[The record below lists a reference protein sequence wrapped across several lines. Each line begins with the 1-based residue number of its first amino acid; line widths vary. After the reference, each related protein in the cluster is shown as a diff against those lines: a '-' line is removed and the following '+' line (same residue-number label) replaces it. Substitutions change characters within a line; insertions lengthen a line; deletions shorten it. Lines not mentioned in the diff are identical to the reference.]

1 MEKKLSV
8 TFHDLAESREFAE
21 FFAILHDLTG
31 TVIGLSAPGWREVKG
46 PVPEMT
52 APVCQVVNATEA
64 GHAACV
70 RENLRHTEEALGKGE
85 PVHYI
90 CHAGLVDFMV
100 PICVEGHHVAT
111 IEGGQLMPAA
121 PTEEGFRELCERT
134 ASYGLDREK
143 LREAYFG
150 TTPMPEEKITAIVS
164 LVRLFGQHFTEFAWQ
179 LEELRDERRHPAV
192 TRAMEYISQH
202 YRERIGLSGVAD
214 VVRLS
219 PSYLSA
225 RFSRE
230 TGMTLTQFIHR
241 TRVERAKRLLRD
253 TDKSVSEIAF
263 DVGFQNVTHFNYV
276 FRKVEGGSPS
286 RYRSFRPD
294 TSRR

>member
-1 MEKKLSV
+1 MEKKPSV
-8 TFHDLAESREFAE
+8 TFHDLAESREFNE
-21 FFAILHDLTG
+21 FFSIVWDLTG
-31 TVIGLSAPGWREVKG
+31 TVIALRAPGMEEAMRPFSPG
-46 PVPEMT
+46 MT
-52 APVCQVVNATEA
+52 APVCQVVNSTRE
-64 GHAACV
+64 GHAACE
-70 RENLRHTEEALGKGE
+70 RDDRRHTEEALRRGE
-85 PVHYI
+85 AVHYI

-111 IEGGQLMPAA
+111 IEGGQLMPTA
-121 PTEEGFRELCERT
+121 PTEEGFRTLCERT

-150 TTPMPEEKITAIVS
+150 ATPMAQEKIEAIVS

-192 TRAMEYISQH
+192 TKAMDYVTQH
-202 YRERIGLSGVAD
+202 YHERVALNDVAD
-214 VVRLS
+214 HVRLS

-225 RFSRE
+225 LFSRE
-230 TGMTLTQFIHR
+230 AGMTLTDFIHR

-253 TDKSVSEIAF
+253 TDKGVSEIAF

-276 FRKVEGGSPS
+276 FRKVEDTSPS
-286 RYRSFRPD
+286 QFRSR
-294 TSRR
+294 